1 MTRWPVDYVKTN
13 WPPFLGENIMN
24 SISLFFWG
32 LNLIKAKLNWA
43 ISFLMKRRDEIDVC
57 CQSLLERLK
66 ISDFRRSRVNRRR
79 VTDDYC
85 YNCVY
90 TWTASSGGLLF
101 TSWILLPC
109 AILTHFKKFSRVFFW
124 VLFKCLKPQVVCEC
138 RREIVR
144 LVWLTKRQQIPTGWI
159 FSSVCACLLFVET
172 GSFFK
177 CCSCREPGGNGRSGG
192 QNVSRLFLSFFLWI
206 GCVCV
211 CVCMSACVCNK
222 AKKQM
227 RNIVA
232 SAGLFICIE
241 IARRSSSCSKF

>member
-109 AILTHFKKFSRVFFW
+109 AILTHFKKFSRVFFLGL
-124 VLFKCLKPQVVCEC
+124 VQMFETSSSLRVPQRNCSSCLAHQTAANSY
-138 RREIVR
+138 
-144 LVWLTKRQQIPTGWI
+144 WLDLLL
-159 FSSVCACLLFVET
+159 CL
-172 GSFFK
+172 
-177 CCSCREPGGNGRSGG
+177 C
-192 QNVSRLFLSFFLWI
+192 LSF
-206 GCVCV
+206 VCWD
-211 CVCMSACVCNK
+211 
-222 AKKQM
+222 
-227 RNIVA
+227 
-232 SAGLFICIE
+232 G
-241 IARRSSSCSKF
+241 KFF